1 MNPERILEKGWI
13 QGVSRRKDG
22 SREYPGERL
31 DTGSNQ
37 EKGWIQGV
45 SRRKDGPVEYPG
57 I

>member
-1 MNPERILEKGWI
+1 MNPESILEKGWI